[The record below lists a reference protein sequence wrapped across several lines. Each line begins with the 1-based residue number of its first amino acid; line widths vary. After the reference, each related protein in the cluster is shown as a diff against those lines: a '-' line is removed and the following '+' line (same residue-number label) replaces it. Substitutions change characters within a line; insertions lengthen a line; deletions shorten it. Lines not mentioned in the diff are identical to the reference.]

1 MRSRRDA
8 EAARARLLLRGVSA
22 TTVEDQVRADWMD
35 WHRHFFARGI
45 ATNLAMP
52 VLASDT
58 VDHVGEECAD
68 PLRADFFA
76 SHPPTP
82 QEPLPRA

>member
-1 MRSRRDA
+1 MTLKEHEHA
-8 EAARARLLLRGVSA
+8 LLLREVSA
-22 TTVEDQVRADWMD
+22 TAVEDQVRADWMD

-45 ATNLAMP
+45 ATKLARP
-52 VLASDT
+52 VLASAA

-68 PLRADFFA
+68 PLRADCFA

-82 QEPLPRA
+82 QKPLPRA